1 MANNKKSKGLKGDSS
16 MTVKQ
21 KVCFA
26 ILFVVCVA
34 VMVGL
39 MMLTVNGWGNEAL
52 FHSVI
57 KVVIIALWLW
67 LSVRWLSRL
76 WH

>member
-1 MANNKKSKGLKGDSS
+1 MANNKKSKGLKGGSS

-21 KVCFA
+21 KVCFV

-34 VMVGL
+34 VMVSL

-67 LSVRWLSRL
+67 LSVRWLGRL

>member
-21 KVCFA
+21 KVCFV

-34 VMVGL
+34 VMVGF

-67 LSVRWLSRL
+67 LSVRWLGRL

>member
-21 KVCFA
+21 KVCFV
-26 ILFVVCVA
+26 ILFVVCVV

-67 LSVRWLSRL
+67 LSVRWLGRL

>member
-21 KVCFA
+21 KVCCV

-67 LSVRWLSRL
+67 LSVRWLGRL

>member
-21 KVCFA
+21 KVCFV
-26 ILFVVCVA
+26 ILFEVCVA

-67 LSVRWLSRL
+67 LSVRWLGRL

>member
-1 MANNKKSKGLKGDSS
+1 MAKNKKSKGLKGDYS

-21 KVCFA
+21 KVCFV

-67 LSVRWLSRL
+67 LSIRWLGRL

>member
-21 KVCFA
+21 KVCFV

-39 MMLTVNGWGNEAL
+39 MMLTVNGWGNAAL

-67 LSVRWLSRL
+67 LSVRWLGRL